1 MFNKQIFGLDISDHS
16 VELVLLEK
24 PLFGK
29 VKAVAYSRLVLRGNL
44 ISNGVIKDKLKLS
57 ESLTKLLESA
67 KPRSVR
73 TRYCVVSLPDSQV
86 FTTVFKFPAGLR
98 HSEIQKTIPFKAE
111 EAIPFKASEVYF
123 DFKTISVQGSSQ
135 DVFYVAAPIKIVDDY
150 IDLLSSAGLK
160 PIAFDLESISLAR
173 AVIGQ
178 TVQKDQATLLVDIG
192 SRTTSVNI
200 FDQNGIRQNLV
211 IKTGGNRFAKAL
223 ATKLKM
229 TVKDAEVLKIKNGF
243 DQKKQSAKALAILQK
258 EAEKIILEINSLID
272 YYQTQTQRQV
282 GSIILVGGCSLMPAI
297 DQYLANTLQREVNLG
312 QPLMMVADRQQ
323 LLKLKDRAVFFANA
337 IGLALRGLA
346 RDAGGSDINLLPMLS
361 PAKFAFFPKS
371 HDLKVRRRFKIRL
384 VVLVVLLAILITLVI
399 LKQRGFDLYS
409 KVMPTY
415 DYETYSSSDIE
426 LDILNELRQ
435 ELLNA
440 DTTTTPTVMPPV
452 VKVKIKPTSVG
463 FLNVREGAGTDFA
476 KVGQADSGAEYQFLE
491 EIDGWYKITLDDG
504 LAGWVSAT
512 FAELLEEP
520 AVSAGNAS
528 STPEVLGVS
537 NEDSLIIK
545 ISPTELGYL
554 NVRRR
559 PDIGSDKIGQ
569 AAAGEEF
576 EVSAQVDGWYQITLT
591 DGNQGWVSS
600 VYAKEIN

>member
-29 VKAVAYSRLVLRGNL
+29 IKAVAYSRLVLRGNL
-44 ISNGVIKDKLKLS
+44 ISNGVIKDKLKLA
-57 ESLTKLLESA
+57 ESLTKLLETA
-67 KPRSVR
+67 KPRPVR
-73 TRYCVVSLPDSQV
+73 TKYCVVSLPDSQV
-86 FTTVFKFPAGLR
+86 FTTVFKFPSGLR

-123 DFKTISVQGSSQ
+123 DFKTISIQGSSQ

-150 IDLLSSAGLK
+150 IDLLNSAGLK

-173 AVIGQ
+173 AVIGK

-258 EAEKIILEINSLID
+258 EAEKIISEINSLID

-282 GSIILVGGCSLMPAI
+282 GSIVLVGGCSLMPAM
-297 DQYLANTLQREVNLG
+297 DQYLANTLQREVNIG

-346 RDAGGSDINLLPMLS
+346 RDAAGSDINLLPMS
-361 PAKFAFFPKS
+361 PTKFGFFPKS
-371 HDLKVRRRFKIRL
+371 HDLKVQRRFKIRL
-384 VVLVVLLAILITLVI
+384 VVLVVLLAILVALVI
-399 LKQRGFDLYS
+399 LRQRGFDLYS
-409 KVMPTY
+409 KVMPSY

-435 ELLNA
+435 KLLDA
-440 DTTTTPTVMPPV
+440 DTTTTPAVMAPV
-452 VKVKIKPTSVG
+452 IKVKIKPTSVG
-463 FLNVREGAGTDFA
+463 FLNVRDGAGTDFA

-491 EIDGWYKITLDDG
+491 EIEGWYKIALDDG

-512 FAELLEEP
+512 FAELVQQP
-520 AVSAGNAS
+520 AVSADDAS
-528 STPEVLGVS
+528 STPEVLGAS
-537 NEDSLIIK
+537 NENSLMIK

-559 PDIGSDKIGQ
+559 PDIESEKIGQ
-569 AAAGEEF
+569 AVSGEEF

-591 DGNQGWVSS
+591 DGNQGWISS